1 MKNKIDAREIS
12 MNYGPFQTE
21 LEKWKQML
29 TSRMEENILLKSKL
43 TYILKNNY
51 DQSSL
56 EEIEEFQTMF
66 LKEDELID
74 SLRRDV
80 YELYKIFE
88 EGKSEKF
95 LDTRIKD
102 FRRDIDNSSVSFSVL
117 KTAFNDF
124 QKKISYSNWDKGM
137 ENRNCF
143 SYYRT

>member
-56 EEIEEFQTMF
+56 EEIEEFQTLF

-124 QKKISYSNWDKGM
+124 QKKISYSN
-137 ENRNCF
+137 
-143 SYYRT
+143 